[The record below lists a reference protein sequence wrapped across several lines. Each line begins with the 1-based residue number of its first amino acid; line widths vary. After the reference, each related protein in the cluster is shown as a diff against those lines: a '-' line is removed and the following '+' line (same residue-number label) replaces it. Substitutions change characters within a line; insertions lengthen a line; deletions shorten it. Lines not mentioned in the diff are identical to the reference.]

1 MHKLVG
7 NRLSA
12 EERLS
17 KQSVWKAVLYLAI
30 PSMLSQF
37 VNVAYGIVDRIYIG
51 NMAEVGQIALAGV
64 GICGPIT
71 TVVSS
76 FAYLIGLGGAPLMAI
91 KLGEGDKTS
100 AQKILSTSFYL
111 LLIVAVLLTAIVA
124 IFGDVFLVWFGAG
137 KSSMPYAQE
146 YLHYYNIGTLF
157 AIMAAGLNSFII
169 AQGRAK
175 TGMLTGLIGAITNI
189 ALDPLFIFVFGMG
202 VGGAAIATVISQAAS
217 AIFAFVMLTFVK
229 SSSVVLRFKTFS
241 RAMASR
247 TVLLGLSAFLII
259 ATDSVM
265 LLALNSALQTY
276 GGDKGDM
283 LISAATIM
291 LSFMQVITLPLGGIT
306 SGTQPILSYNYGKGD
321 IDRVRVS
328 QFAILML
335 SLGFCIVMFIL
346 AQFFAGGFVSIFT
359 TDKQLQQ
366 YAIQFISVYTLGVIP
381 LAFQYAYVDGLTA
394 LGIAPLAITLSL
406 LRKLGIMLPLTL
418 LLPIWYGVDSVIFA
432 EPIADIAS
440 AIASCV
446 VYLCLIGKILRRR
459 QLRIE
464 HSNALLQQHKD

>member
-1 MHKLVG
+1 MHRVIG

-17 KQSVWKAVLYLAI
+17 KQSIWKAVLYLAI

-91 KLGEGDKTS
+91 KMGEGDKDS

-111 LLIVAVLLTAIVA
+111 LLGVAVLLTAVVA
-124 IFGDVFLVWFGAG
+124 LFGDIFLVWFGAG
-137 KSSMPYAQE
+137 KNSMPYAQE

-175 TGMLTGLIGAITNI
+175 TGMLTGLIGAATNI

-202 VGGAAIATVISQAAS
+202 VGGAAIATVISQAMS
-217 AIFAFVMLTFVK
+217 ATFAFVMLTFTK
-229 SSSVVLRFKTFS
+229 SSSVKLHFKTFS
-241 RAMASR
+241 RKIAGR
-247 TVLLGLSAFLII
+247 TVLLGLSPFLII
-259 ATDSVM
+259 ATDSIM

-276 GGDKGDM
+276 GGEQGDM

-321 IDRVRVS
+321 TDRVRNS
-328 QFAILML
+328 QFVILLL
-335 SLGFCIVMFIL
+335 SLIFCVVMFVL

-359 TDKQLQQ
+359 SDKQLQQ
-366 YAIQFISVYTLGVIP
+366 YAIKFISIYTLGVIP

-406 LRKLGIMLPLTL
+406 LRKLAVMLPLTL
-418 LLPIWYGVDSVIFA
+418 LLPMWYGVESVFYA
-432 EPIADIAS
+432 EPIADIVS
-440 AIASCV
+440 AVASCA
-446 VYLCLIGKILRRR
+446 VYLCLIERILRRR
-459 QLRIE
+459 RMCIE
-464 HSNALLQQHKD
+464 HSLKTVKSK